1 MKKRFGL
8 APRDLAVWAGSC
20 TVITASFLLFGG
32 EGLLSFAAS
41 LIGASSLILCAKGLP
56 AGQALM
62 IAFSLLYGVI
72 SYSCAYYGEMITYL
86 GMTAPMAAASLIS
99 WIKHPYAEK
108 GGEVEVGRVSAGAAL
123 LTALSTAAVT
133 LLFYFVLKVFGT
145 ARLPLST
152 LSVTTSF
159 EAVCL
164 TYLRSEYFALAYA
177 LNDIVLLGLWIP
189 AAAQEQRYV
198 PTAVCFGIFLV
209 NDLYGFLNWKKMKR
223 RQR

>member
-1 MKKRFGL
+1 MKKRLGL
-8 APRDLAVWAGSC
+8 APRDLAIWAGSC
-20 TVITASFLLFGG
+20 IVITASFLLFGG
-32 EGLLSFAAS
+32 EGVLSFAAS

-62 IAFSLLYGVI
+62 IVFSLLYGII
-72 SYSCAYYGEMITYL
+72 SYGCAYYGEMITYL
-86 GMTAPMAAASLIS
+86 GMATASLIS
-99 WIKHPYAEK
+99 WIRHPYAEK
-108 GGEVEVGRVSAGAAL
+108 GGEVAVGRVSATAAL
-123 LTALSTAAVT
+123 LTALATAAVT
-133 LLFYFVLKVFGT
+133 LLFFFVLKAFGT

-159 EAVCL
+159 AAVCL

-177 LNDIVLLGLWIP
+177 FNDVVLLGLWIP

-209 NDLYGFLNWKKMKR
+209 NDLYGFLSWKIMKH